1 MQRRRKAYAARF
13 TNVALLG
20 SIMPKR
26 PGWRRHVAF
35 GVLALGLATLVVSL
49 AVPSTVV
56 RVPREKATVVMAVD
70 VSLSMQATD
79 IEPDR
84 FRAMQTAAKEF
95 VDVLPERINLGL
107 VSFAGTATT
116 VVPPTTDRPQVANA
130 IDNLDLAEST
140 AIGEAIFTSLTAIE
154 NFQSTVE
161 TRGEEPPPA
170 RIVLLS
176 DGSNTV
182 GRENTQAIDAARAAG
197 VPVSTIAFGTDYG
210 TLDLDGE
217 IVPVPVDRAALEKI
231 ADETGGSYS
240 EAVSAAELEQVYA
253 DLGSQIGYTDE
264 PKDVSAWFVRAGRAR
279 RPARRRPQPA
289 LDQPP
294 RLSVAQREGSR
305 TSLPVVRR
313 ASRSWCASRTF
324 GQRVAPADDRLQRAL
339 GHHRQQLVH
348 RGVHHLRPGHAVR
361 QPEADD
367 GAALLHERGRRGP
380 ASAGLAAGHAVGD
393 QPAERG
399 QRRQRAV
406 EHVAAGHLQHDV
418 DRLAAVGLAQG
429 AGELLRVVARPAP
442 GRRWRAAPS
451 SSASARFSGLEA
463 VAMTRP
469 APQRR
474 ASWTAR
480 LPTPPAPAMTT
491 TDSPS
496 ARCEL
501 VRSRCHAV
509 APWRT
514 TASACSSLTPSGT
527 GQVRKSCA
535 TTFSA

>member
-1 MQRRRKAYAARF
+1 MTFQAPLWLLALLGVAALAGYYVFVQRRRKAYAARF

-26 PGWRRHVAF
+26 PGWRRHLAF
-35 GVLALGLATLVVSL
+35 GVLALGLAALVVSL

-116 VVPPTTDRPQVANA
+116 VVPPTTDRVQVSNA

-140 AIGEAIFTSLTAIE
+140 AIGEAIFTSLTAVE

-176 DGSNTV
+176 DGTNTV

-210 TLDLDGE
+210 TLDLEGE

-264 PKDVSAWFVRAGRAR
+264 PKDISPWFVRAG
-279 RPARRRPQPA
+279 
-289 LDQPP
+289 
-294 RLSVAQREGSR
+294 
-305 TSLPVVRR
+305 VV
-313 ASRSWCASRTF
+313 
-324 GQRVAPADDRLQRAL
+324 V
-339 GHHRQQLVH
+339 
-348 RGVHHLRPGHAVR
+348 
-361 QPEADD
+361 
-367 GAALLHERGRRGP
+367 ALLGVVL
-380 ASAGLAAGHAVGD
+380 SL
-393 QPAERG
+393 
-399 QRRQRAV
+399 
-406 EHVAAGHLQHDV
+406 LWTN
-418 DRLAAVGLAQG
+418 RLV
-429 AGELLRVVARPAP
+429 
-442 GRRWRAAPS
+442 
-451 SSASARFSGLEA
+451 
-463 VAMTRP
+463 
-469 APQRR
+469 
-474 ASWTAR
+474 
-480 LPTPPAPAMTT
+480 
-491 TDSPS
+491 
-496 ARCEL
+496 
-501 VRSRCHAV
+501 
-509 APWRT
+509 
-514 TASACSSLTPSGT
+514 
-527 GQVRKSCA
+527 
-535 TTFSA
+535 